1 MSTKSI
7 LQLSLVIVFSISLS
21 ACQDAETEI
30 SKNPLPEETTQL
42 HAISTDKALSNL
54 DNFLMDGSTRGGTLT
69 QRLLV

>member
-21 ACQDAETEI
+21 ACQDAETDVI
-30 SKNPLPEETTQL
+30 KTSLPEETTQL